1 MQFNCSFFS
10 NTVMFVR
17 IKTSASK
24 TGGTKDRS
32 IKALMDVCKFRL
44 DKPRCN

>member
-1 MQFNCSFFS
+1 MQYDCSLFS
-10 NTVMFVR
+10 KTVMFAR

-32 IKALMDVCKFRL
+32 IKALMDVCKSRL